1 MSDKSDGTAPGVLEV
16 FISYS
21 HKDEKM
27 RKQLEQHLA
36 ILKRQGVI
44 CNWHDRRISA
54 GEEWGEKIDAHM
66 NSADVILL
74 LVSAHFLASD
84 YCYDIEMKRA
94 MERHASR
101 NARVIPVILRPCD
114 WQKAPFGKLQA
125 LPRDARPVSTWIDR
139 DEAFLNIA
147 EAIRRVATELQ
158 ESTRSTARETAR
170 VEADGARP
178 SSVPHG
184 SPIKILFLSANPTN
198 NIPLRLDEEAREIE
212 EGLRRALRRDDFKLE
227 KQPAVRIRDLSRA
240 ILDVGPQIVH
250 FSGHGATEGL
260 VLEDSG
266 GMSQFVSAD
275 ALSDLFRLFAGHVE
289 CVLLNACYSAHQAA
303 AISEHIPYVIGM
315 SKEIGDR
322 AAIEFA
328 VGFYDALGAGRSI
341 EDAYR
346 FGCVAIR
353 LQSIPE
359 HLTPVLRK
367 KGSDAS
373 LGDESSFR
381 RAVTNQEEV

>member
-1 MSDKSDGTAPGVLEV
+1 MSDKGQGSASRALEV

-27 RKQLEQHLA
+27 REQLDQHLA
-36 ILKRQGVI
+36 ILKRQGLI
-44 CNWHDRRISA
+44 RNWHDRRITA
-54 GEEWGEKIDAHM
+54 GEEWAEKIDGHM

-74 LVSAHFLASD
+74 LISAHFLASD
-84 YCYDIEMKRA
+84 YCYDIEMNHA
-94 MERHASR
+94 MQRHTSAD
-101 NARVIPVILRPCD
+101 ARVVPVILRPCD
-114 WQKAPFGKLQA
+114 WHKAPFGKLQA
-125 LPRDARPVSTWIDR
+125 LPRDAKPVSTWSNR
-139 DEAFLNIA
+139 DEAFLCVA
-147 EAIRRVATELQ
+147 EGIRRVANEMQGSIGLTAQKEARLVPRGPSPLSQ
-158 ESTRSTARETAR
+158 ENRS
-170 VEADGARP
+170 
-178 SSVPHG
+178 
-184 SPIKILFLSANPTN
+184 IKILFLSANPTN
-198 NIPLRLDEEAREIE
+198 TIPLRLDEEEREID
-212 EGLRRALRRDDFKLE
+212 EGLRRAVRRDHFKLE
-227 KQPAVRIRDLSRA
+227 KKPAVRIRDLSRA
-240 ILDVGPQIVH
+240 ILDAGPQIVH

-260 VLEDSG
+260 VLEDSD
-266 GMSQFVSAD
+266 GMAQLVSAD
-275 ALSDLFRLFAGHVE
+275 ALSDLFQLFAGHVE

-353 LQSIPE
+353 LQGLPE

-367 KGSDAS
+367 KG
-373 LGDESSFR
+373 
-381 RAVTNQEEV
+381 